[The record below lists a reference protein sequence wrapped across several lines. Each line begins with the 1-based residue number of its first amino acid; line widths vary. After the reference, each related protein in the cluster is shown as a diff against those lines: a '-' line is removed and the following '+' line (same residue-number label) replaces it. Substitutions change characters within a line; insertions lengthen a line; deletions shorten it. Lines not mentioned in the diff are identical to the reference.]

1 MSLGMTLPSQWPKAS
16 KLGIAAAYYPTYI
29 LVGLMLTSIG
39 PCMKALERQSDSSK
53 GEISFLVVVMS
64 LGYIAGSLLGA
75 RLYARVAGNRVL
87 TTSLLAM
94 TSLTLTIPWLGSL
107 WLLIVVF
114 ALIGVA
120 LGTMD
125 VGGNTLMVWLYRSD
139 VPPYMNALHLS
150 FGVGAFLGPLV
161 INGFAAATGNAV
173 TTYWLFA
180 GLMLPVAFWLSRLPS
195 PDAPAAVQDA
205 ADGRAVLRPH
215 LVLIG
220 LIAVF
225 FFMHMGAELSYGAYI
240 ASYADDLF
248 YSESLARVVNS
259 VFWGG
264 LVVGRLIAIPLALRI
279 SPRALLQA
287 SLLVAAASLAPIIA
301 LPDSSVAL
309 WIGTVGFGIAIAS
322 MFANSINFAEQ
333 RMPITSRVTAVFL
346 VGGSLGSTVLPLVV
360 GQLYEPRGPQS
371 VMQVTWAALL
381 AALLLFGIIQ
391 AYARRSEPPPDMTRP
406 GPAGSR
412 RRGPRR

>member
-1 MSLGMTLPSQWPKAS
+1 MSSGTARPAEWPKAS
-16 KLGIAAAYYPTYI
+16 KLRIAAAYYPTYI

-87 TTSLLAM
+87 TASLLAM
-94 TSLTLTIPWLGSL
+94 ASLTLTIPWLGSL
-107 WLLIVVF
+107 WLLVVVF

-180 GLMLPVAFWLSRLPS
+180 GLMLPVAFWLRRLPS
-195 PDAPAAVQDA
+195 PDAPASVQGA
-205 ADGRAVLRPH
+205 AAGRAVLRPH
-215 LVLIG
+215 LALIG
-220 LIAVF
+220 LIAAF
-225 FFMHMGAELSYGAYI
+225 FFMHMGAELAFGAYI

-264 LVVGRLIAIPLALRI
+264 LVVGRLIAIPLALRV

-287 SLLVAAASLAPIIA
+287 SLLLAAASLAPIIA
-301 LPDSSVAL
+301 LPGSSVAL
-309 WIGTVGFGIAIAS
+309 WIGTAGFGIAIAS

-333 RMPITSRVTAVFL
+333 RMPITSQVTAVFL

-360 GQLYEPRGPQS
+360 GQLYEPRGPET
-371 VMQVTWAALL
+371 MMYVTGAALL

-391 AYARRSEPPPDMTRP
+391 AYARR
-406 GPAGSR
+406 
-412 RRGPRR
+412 PRRPVGATSPT